1 MKRTACV
8 RGGGGPQQGVLVD
21 ALEGEAAEEG
31 GADAVLRAGGAVVEV
46 HGDEE
51 QGDVDDDDGGD
62 QPGEPFG
69 VPDRRRRRRRPR
81 SAAGGLV
88 APAGRDL
95 DRSLGR
101 GRRGD
106 RIPSHRNCDG
116 GRGQWMGAF
125 AWVMR
130 MGRRIVIFFACMDF
144 ELTTYL
150 NLVVVDR

>member
-1 MKRTACV
+1 MKKREGYV

-31 GADAVLRAGGAVVEV
+31 GADAVLGAGGAVVEV

-51 QGDVDDDDGGD
+51 EGDVDDDDGGD
-62 QPGEPFG
+62 KPWEPFG
-69 VPDRRRRRRRPR
+69 VPGRRRWRRRPG
-81 SAAGGLV
+81 SAAGGLAV

-106 RIPSHRNCDG
+106 RIPSHRNGDG

-130 MGRRIVIFFACMDF
+130 MGRRIVIFLHAWISSKNDF
-144 ELTTYL
+144 S
-150 NLVVVDR
+150 